1 MERRRRGQPRKTIP
15 EPTITS
21 PFLQLSKM
29 PDFTAP
35 PSAEETPGQG
45 TLAGPEM
52 ERRRRGRPP
61 KIIPEPTI
69 ASPFQ
74 QGLTGLERVDD
85 EAGLLEKTRK
95 DLVNARVRFEDDRWL
110 QKLRDSDLR
119 AWCKPVRDLQLETV
133 QSFYIHTSLAL
144 ASHHFPSR
152 GTWTMSWKLRKNS
165 ALRRSSRYLDCQSI
179 YYVNLVVSTTPKT
192 EPWEGMTGKPPK
204 DRNMFVLQC

>member
-15 EPTITS
+15 EPTIAS

-29 PDFTAP
+29 PDFTVP
-35 PSAEETPGQG
+35 PSAEETLGQG

-52 ERRRRGRPP
+52 ERRQRGRPP
-61 KIIPEPTI
+61 KTIPEPTI

-133 QSFYIHTSLAL
+133 QSFYIPAWLWRHTTFQVGELGQCHENCGRIPRYVVQADIWIVSQY
-144 ASHHFPSR
+144 
-152 GTWTMSWKLRKNS
+152 TM
-165 ALRRSSRYLDCQSI
+165 
-179 YYVNLVVSTTPKT
+179 
-192 EPWEGMTGKPPK
+192 
-204 DRNMFVLQC
+204 